1 MQLIYN
7 AKAIDIIFITTIVV
21 TLSNVLIKLDPNLI
35 NLINN
40 LTYEK
45 KLYNIK
51 LNILTFITIYLLAIL
66 IITSND
72 ADFVLQGVNIFF
84 L

>member
-7 AKAIDIIFITTIVV
+7 ANIIDFIFITTIVV

-45 KLYNIK
+45 RLYNIK
-51 LNILTFITIYLLAIL
+51 LNILTFITVYLLAIL
-66 IITSND
+66 IIISNNG
-72 ADFVLQGVNIFF
+72 DFVRQGVNIFF